1 MIRFDVKDFTTC
13 FDSDTEE
20 NNAQRQMYAE
30 CSFDLE
36 LPKYMALAETLGV
49 SVEELQYRSLRYMSC
64 CLKSKVSMSS
74 SKDCVSD
81 AVPDESE
88 TLILTERDFRL

>member
-1 MIRFDVKDFTTC
+1 MIKFDVKDFTTC
-13 FDSDTEE
+13 FDSDSKE

-30 CSFDLE
+30 SSYDLE

-64 CLKSKVSMSS
+64 CLKSKVSMSDWNE
-74 SKDCVSD
+74 SKSD
-81 AVPDESE
+81 AVPEGSE